1 MSFRRRRKKKD
12 RRRFRGVYLLPNLI
26 TTASLF
32 AGFYAIVAAMDG
44 RFYSAAIAI
53 LVALVLDGL
62 DGRVAR
68 MTKSTSDFGVQ
79 YDSLADL
86 VVFGVAPALLVY
98 LWALKGLPYK
108 QFGWVAA
115 FLFVV
120 CGALRLAR
128 FNVQQ
133 GSMDPR
139 YFNGLPIPAAATLVA
154 TSILFYYEIGEW
166 APERHVYILAMI
178 YLLSFLMVSNVKYV
192 SFKKMDLF
200 QRHPF
205 HSLVAAVLIF
215 VVVATAPTIMGFLLM
230 AAYVASGPISTFIY
244 HRRAALTPK
253 GEGETPPAKLTG
265 SQGLD
270 LGGGGEAQSRPD

>member
-1 MSFRRRRKKKD
+1 MSFRRRRKKKAK
-12 RRRFRGVYLLPNLI
+12 RNFRGVYVLPNLI

-32 AGFYAIVAAMDG
+32 AGFYAIVASIDG
-44 RFYSAAIAI
+44 RFYAAAIAI
-53 LVALVLDGL
+53 LVSLVLDGL

-86 VVFGVAPALLVY
+86 VAFGVAPGILVY
-98 LWALKGLPYK
+98 LWALKPFH
-108 QFGWVAA
+108 QIGWVAT

-133 GSMDPR
+133 GSADPR
-139 YFNGLPIPAAATLVA
+139 YFNGLPIPAAATMIA
-154 TSILFYYEIGEW
+154 TAIIFYYEIGPW
-166 APERHVYILAMI
+166 APSRYIYILVMI

-192 SFKKMDLF
+192 SFKRMDLF

-205 HSLVAAVLIF
+205 HSLVAAVLVF

-230 AAYVASGPISTFIY
+230 ATYVASGPVSTFLY
-244 HRRAALTPK
+244 HRRRALAEK
-253 GEGETPPAKLTG
+253 AETE
-265 SQGLD
+265 SQISNSNNQSLD
-270 LGGGGEAQSRPD
+270 LSRGGEAGK

>member
-12 RRRFRGVYLLPNLI
+12 KRRFRGVYLLPNLI

-32 AGFYAIVAAMDG
+32 AGFYAIVAAIDG
-44 RFYSAAIAI
+44 RFHSAAIAI
-53 LVALVLDGL
+53 LVSLVLDGL

-68 MTKSTSDFGVQ
+68 MTQSTSDFGVQ

-86 VVFGVAPALLVY
+86 VSFGVAPGILVY
-98 LWALKGLPYK
+98 LWALKPFH
-108 QFGWVAA
+108 QFGWVAT

-133 GSMDPR
+133 GFHDPR
-139 YFNGLPIPAAATLVA
+139 YFNGLPIPAAATMIA
-154 TSILFYYEIGEW
+154 TAIIFYYEIGEW
-166 APERHVYILAMI
+166 APERHVYILALI

-205 HSLVAAVLIF
+205 HSLVAVVLVF

-230 AAYVASGPISTFIY
+230 AAYVASGPISTIMY
-244 HRRAALTPK
+244 YRRRALLEK
-253 GEGETPPAKLTG
+253 GESESPQTK
-265 SQGLD
+265 SGLD
-270 LGGGGEAQSRPD
+270 LSGGGEAGKQA

>member
-1 MSFRRRRKKKD
+1 MTFRRRRKKNK
-12 RRRFRGVYLLPNLI
+12 RRFRGVYLLPNLI

-32 AGFYAIVAAMDG
+32 AGFYAIIAAIDG
-44 RFYSAAIAI
+44 RFYPAAIAI
-53 LVALVLDGL
+53 LVSLVLDGL

-86 VVFGVAPALLVY
+86 VAFGVAPGILVY
-98 LWALKGLPYK
+98 LWALKPFH
-108 QFGWVAA
+108 QFGWVAT

-133 GSMDPR
+133 GSSDPR
-139 YFNGLPIPAAATLVA
+139 YFNGLPIPAAATMIA
-154 TSILFYYEIGEW
+154 TAIIFYYEIGEW
-166 APERHVYILAMI
+166 APERHVYILVMI

-230 AAYVASGPISTFIY
+230 AAYVASGPVSTFVY
-244 HRRAALTPK
+244 YRRPALPDKSENEAQTPNH
-253 GEGETPPAKLTG
+253 TNPN
-265 SQGLD
+265 LD
-270 LGGGGEAQSRPD
+270 LSKGGEA

>member
-12 RRRFRGVYLLPNLI
+12 KRFRGVYLLPNLI

-32 AGFYAIVAAMDG
+32 AGFYAIVAAMDS
-44 RFYSAAIAI
+44 RFHAAAIAI
-53 LVALVLDGL
+53 LVSLVLDGL

-86 VVFGVAPALLVY
+86 VAFGVAPGILVY
-98 LWALKGLPYK
+98 LWALQPYK

-133 GSMDPR
+133 GSLDPR
-139 YFNGLPIPAAATLVA
+139 YFNGLPIPAAATMIA
-154 TSILFYYEIGEW
+154 TSIIFYYEIGEW
-166 APERHVYILAMI
+166 APERHVFILAMI
-178 YLLSFLMVSNVKYV
+178 YLLSFLMVSNIKYV
-192 SFKKMDLF
+192 SFKKMDLVRRRPF
-200 QRHPF
+200 Q
-205 HSLVAAVLIF
+205 SLVAVVLVF
-215 VVVATAPTIMGFLLM
+215 VVVATAPNIMGFLLL
-230 AAYVASGPISTFIY
+230 AAYVASGPISTIMY
-244 HRRAALTPK
+244 YRRGVLPEK
-253 GEGETPPAKLTG
+253 GESETPTSKLANAP
-265 SQGLD
+265 GLD
-270 LGGGGEAQSRPD
+270 LGPESEAGKQA

>member
-26 TTASLF
+26 TTGSLF

-44 RFYSAAIAI
+44 RFYAAAWAI
-53 LVALVLDGL
+53 LIAMILDGL
-62 DGRVAR
+62 DGRIAR
-68 MTKSTSDFGVQ
+68 MTKSTSGFGVQ

-86 VVFGVAPALLVY
+86 VAFGVAPGILAY
-98 LWALKGLPYK
+98 LWALKDFK
-108 QFGWVAA
+108 QFGWAAA

-133 GSMDPR
+133 GSFDPR
-139 YFNGLPIPAAATLVA
+139 YFNGLPIPAAAMMVA
-154 TSILFYYEIGEW
+154 ATVAFYHELGEM
-166 APERHVYILAMI
+166 APEGSRFILGMM
-178 YLLSFLMVSNVKYV
+178 YVLSFLMVSNVKYI
-192 SFKKMDLF
+192 SFKKVELF
-200 QRHPF
+200 RRHPF
-205 HSLVAAVLIF
+205 HTLVGLVLIF
-215 VVVATAPTIMGFLLM
+215 VVVATAPNIMGFLLM
-230 AAYVASGPISTFIY
+230 LAYVASGPISTFMY

-253 GEGETPPAKLTG
+253 GESETPPPKLAN

-270 LGGGGEAQSRPD
+270 LGGRGEA

>member
-1 MSFRRRRKKKD
+1 MAFRRRRKKRD
-12 RRRFRGVYLLPNLI
+12 RRRFRGVFLLPNLI
-26 TTASLF
+26 TTGSLF
-32 AGFYAIVAAMDG
+32 AGFYAIVAAIDG
-44 RFYSAAIAI
+44 RFHAAAIAI
-53 LVALVLDGL
+53 LVSLVLDGL
-62 DGRVAR
+62 DGRIAR
-68 MTKSTSDFGVQ
+68 LTQSTSGFGVQ

-86 VVFGVAPALLVY
+86 VAFGVAPGLLVY
-98 LWALKGLPYK
+98 LWALKGLPYN

-139 YFNGLPIPAAATLVA
+139 YFNGLPIPAAATLIA

-178 YLLSFLMVSNVKYV
+178 YLLSFLMVSNIKYI
-192 SFKKMDLF
+192 SFKKVELF
-200 QRHPF
+200 RRHPF
-205 HSLVAAVLIF
+205 HTLVALVLLF

-230 AAYVASGPISTFIY
+230 LAYVASGPISTY
-244 HRRAALTPK
+244 LYYRRPALPEK
-253 GEGETPPAKLTG
+253 GEEETPAPKPST
-265 SQGLD
+265 
-270 LGGGGEAQSRPD
+270 P